1 MFFLFIQHP
10 KSQLKLQQQVVCMP
24 RFFWAGF
31 NLTRVF
37 RHKNCSWL
45 SNMVHFWLTCS
56 LSKHS
61 TTSDN
66 SRSEYKWCVLV
77 WRLFVFYNHLHHSN
91 ISCDIAYVQKTLFTR
106 REDTPG
112 ECKKFIAEI
121 ILVIKNFIGWS
132 LQLVLMSWKTN
143 ISLSFLFFLLL
154 LCSFILHVLLS
165 FDLKTSF
172 WKKIPPP
179 FHSQHH
185 KWQLQE
191 QLQVVRLTK
200 TFISSPS

>member
-1 MFFLFIQHP
+1 MFFLIIQHP

-31 NLTRVF
+31 NLTGVF

-91 ISCDIAYVQKTLFTR
+91 ISCDIAYVQKTLFTL

-121 ILVIKNFIGWS
+121 ILVIKNFIRWS

-143 ISLSFLFFLLL
+143 ISLSFLFF
-154 LCSFILHVLLS
+154 CCCYVVLFCTFYCHLTWKHRFEKKFPRLS
-165 FDLKTSF
+165 IHSTTSDNSRSNF
-172 WKKIPPP
+172 
-179 FHSQHH
+179 
-185 KWQLQE
+185 KWY
-191 QLQVVRLTK
+191 V
-200 TFISSPS
+200 